1 MKNPQK
7 ILLIEHEVRAARV
20 LRDAMRTAFNDA
32 NVVFDGATALRDI
45 QTSLSDF
52 LIVDA
57 DSLNDIA
64 PLTLIREIRRTSE
77 IPILLFGSKYSLT
90 SQIRMLESGA
100 DDFISGHPDTEE
112 LAARIHAI
120 WRRYLI
126 IPPVINKKT
135 SFECVDYPYL
145 HINLTNY
152 SVQYDGK
159 TLEMP
164 PKELELL
171 YFLASSPNQVF
182 TREQLLDHIWGYDY
196 VGDAR
201 TVDVHIKR
209 IRAKIKDHETW
220 SLDTVWG
227 VGYRFSFR
235 SSLSDADGPSSPSV
249 QTDSV

>member
-7 ILLIEHEVRAARV
+7 ILLIEHEVCTARV
-20 LRDAMRTAFNDA
+20 LRDAMRAEFGDA
-32 NVVFDGATALRDI
+32 NVVFDGTTALRSI

-52 LIVDA
+52 LIADA
-57 DSLNDIA
+57 DSLNDIG
-64 PLTLIREIRRTSE
+64 PMRLIHEIRRTSE

-90 SQIRMLESGA
+90 SQIRILESGA
-100 DDFISGHPDTEE
+100 DDFISGHPDVRE
-112 LAARIHAI
+112 LTAHVHAI

-126 IPPVINKKT
+126 IPTGVNKKT
-135 SFECVDYPYL
+135 TFECVDYPQL

-152 SVQYDGK
+152 SVQYDGRS
-159 TLEMP
+159 LEMP

-201 TVDVHIKR
+201 TVDVHVKR

-227 VGYRFSFR
+227 IGYRFSFH
-235 SSLSDADGPSSPSV
+235 SSLGDADVPSSPSA

>member
-1 MKNPQK
+1 MKLPQK
-7 ILLIEHEVRAARV
+7 ILLIEQEVRTARI
-20 LRDAMRTAFNDA
+20 LRDALRAVFGDA

-45 QTSLSDF
+45 HTALPDF
-52 LIVDA
+52 LIADA
-57 DSLNDIA
+57 DSLNDISPIA
-64 PLTLIREIRRTSE
+64 LIREIRRTSE
-77 IPILLFGSKYSLT
+77 IPVLLFGSKCSL
-90 SQIRMLESGA
+90 SAQIRILESGA
-100 DDFISGHPDTEE
+100 DDFISGHPDTRE
-112 LAARIHAI
+112 LTAHVHAI
-120 WRRYLI
+120 WRRYLL
-126 IPPVINKKT
+126 IPPDTHKKT
-135 SFECVDYPYL
+135 QFECVDYPQL

-152 SVQYDGK
+152 SVQYNGR

-171 YFLASSPNQVF
+171 YFLAASPNQVF

-201 TVDVHIKR
+201 TVDVHVKR

-235 SSLSDADGPSSPSV
+235 SSLTDADVPPSPSV
-249 QTDSV
+249 QTDFV